1 MKKRIIE
8 RINSLINN
16 FFQPKIINYY
26 GCRLYLDKNLI
37 SKKIRKIIYN
47 YSYELQEISIL
58 SKTLDSKD
66 VVLEIGAGMGFVSIF
81 CSKKIGSNSVFAY
94 EANPK
99 MIPLIEKNYLL
110 NKVSPVINNVILD
123 KENGVVDFYIESNF
137 YSSSTIQRNKN
148 SVKVKTKS
156 RNINYELKDIKPNFL
171 IIDIEGGEVEL
182 MNNIL
187 FQESCINKIL
197 IEVHPRIV
205 GEDKINSIIQKLFK
219 QDFLLDTDVSGKG
232 VLFFYR

>member
-1 MKKRIIE
+1 MIE
-8 RINSLINN
+8 RIKSLFNDLLKPNN
-16 FFQPKIINYY
+16 INYF
-26 GCRLYLDKNLI
+26 GCRLYLDKKLI

-47 YSYELQEISIL
+47 YAYELQEISIL

-66 VVLEIGAGMGFVSIF
+66 VVLEIGAGMGFISVF

-94 EANPK
+94 EANPE

-110 NKVSPVINNVILD
+110 NNVSPVINNVILD
-123 KENGVVDFYIESNF
+123 KENGVVDFYVESNF
-137 YSSSTIQRNKN
+137 YSSSTIQRNN
-148 SVKVKTKS
+148 NAVKLRINS
-156 RNINYELKDIKPNFL
+156 RNINNELKFIKPNFL

-187 FQESCINKIL
+187 FHENSINKIL

-205 GEDKINSIIQKLFK
+205 GEEKINSIIQKLFTHN
-219 QDFLLDTDVSGKG
+219 FLLDTDISGKG